1 MSITKVGK
9 AKSSADAVEYVL
21 KEEKNGEKQPEIIG
35 GNIAGETL
43 QEVKDEFRDQE
54 KLNFK
59 VKNTVTHIS
68 ISFPTDTNISN
79 QIATDYAD
87 ELAAKLGFEMNPY
100 VVVRHFDKDDR
111 GEDSYSH
118 IHIVA
123 SRINNDGTLISEWQ
137 IAERTIAATIELDRK
152 FELQSVEY
160 QKVNQG
166 EKTERNIKKNEY
178 RVMQKTGKLSVLE
191 EFKDA
196 AEDTLR
202 RINEVEN
209 KTKPTK
215 IESNKTRFFI
225 EKLQQKGFEVLPFI
239 SKDDG
244 QMKGF
249 SFKKDKIIFTASKAG
264 KKFSWTNLATQLEYN
279 AEKDLKFLVDLKD
292 EVLAESDKKALPTDG
307 NPNPNPSENESKEK
321 TESTEKSVETI
332 SRKINREEFADPQ
345 EIQNQAEKKVEK
357 ALDANEAFE
366 VEENNRMRNSI
377 EKVEKVEKEN
387 QPAELKSYKNRNESQ
402 ENHNEKTAELTDD
415 KPRIEPEESI
425 NGDIEKES
433 NPEKQ
438 IPKLAETARI
448 ESDSSL
454 EKVEIIGE
462 ESAEIRSDRA
472 NYSTNES
479 RKEIGGNNPPNLA
492 AARNDNEET
501 TTFDSK
507 YKQRPNRKEERN
519 ERFEVESGSVGF
531 KGTNGCQNNGS
542 DGTRVIENEREISS
556 ISELGG
562 KHQNKSIEGVEKQG
576 HFGSRLSD
584 RDQRQAEKR
593 GGDITEADFDNGEK
607 NQIISQTNTGDKGGN
622 GFNPAKPG
630 TTGGKSDKDTECLD
644 SAVNTHNNRDVLQFS
659 DNQRLDRRIEGNEI
673 GFAKKGGNIRSSDN
687 GNRNNATEYVNDS
700 GKSERNLS
708 GGGQILQTDSPGT
721 AETVGRSAEK
731 SRRTAKTVA
740 QIINVKFFSGQLDK
754 KIVEKWKEVIENSN
768 PQESLREIVKPQTNE
783 EKADLRKNLDYQ
795 AKYLAENLNL
805 PKPEITEKTDAKK
818 LATVLT
824 KIRVNNFEEATK
836 IKVSNRTIE
845 RLAKKKETLAKVP
858 IKNEKISQIFSNGL
872 EVAAFNSLL
881 KPELVKFDKEQILE
895 TREKVRIDEVAAN
908 ETVRLVQIAYGG
920 QCDKFTTEFKSDLA
934 DRIYNQPATATEIYN
949 NYREFDWQK
958 TVQNFAPIVNNLAEQ
973 HGITIQT
980 PTDEADKNKL
990 LTQNLAQQIIKTYE
1004 EQNNPIEKYI
1014 QISLSKNV
1022 EKTAK
1027 ELITPAQTERI
1038 INSTDS
1044 KLEPPQLKNSSD
1056 ANFHSFDRRDDK
1068 EKSERSKSFVENVRE
1083 VEDRKIEKQRQ
1094 LEIRGEMFLGGR
1106 SM

>member
-1 MSITKVGK
+1 M
-9 AKSSADAVEYVL
+9 
-21 KEEKNGEKQPEIIG
+21 
-35 GNIAGETL
+35 
-43 QEVKDEFRDQE
+43 
-54 KLNFK
+54 
-59 VKNTVTHIS
+59 
-68 ISFPTDTNISN
+68 
-79 QIATDYAD
+79 
-87 ELAAKLGFEMNPY
+87 
-100 VVVRHFDKDDR
+100 
-111 GEDSYSH
+111 
-118 IHIVA
+118 
-123 SRINNDGTLISEWQ
+123 
-137 IAERTIAATIELDRK
+137 
-152 FELQSVEY
+152 
-160 QKVNQG
+160 
-166 EKTERNIKKNEY
+166 
-178 RVMQKTGKLSVLE
+178 
-191 EFKDA
+191 
-196 AEDTLR
+196 
-202 RINEVEN
+202 
-209 KTKPTK
+209 
-215 IESNKTRFFI
+215 
-225 EKLQQKGFEVLPFI
+225 
-239 SKDDG
+239 
-244 QMKGF
+244 
-249 SFKKDKIIFTASKAG
+249 
-264 KKFSWTNLATQLEYN
+264 
-279 AEKDLKFLVDLKD
+279 
-292 EVLAESDKKALPTDG
+292 
-307 NPNPNPSENESKEK
+307 
-321 TESTEKSVETI
+321 
-332 SRKINREEFADPQ
+332 
-345 EIQNQAEKKVEK
+345 
-357 ALDANEAFE
+357 
-366 VEENNRMRNSI
+366 
-377 EKVEKVEKEN
+377 
-387 QPAELKSYKNRNESQ
+387 
-402 ENHNEKTAELTDD
+402 
-415 KPRIEPEESI
+415 
-425 NGDIEKES
+425 
-433 NPEKQ
+433 
-438 IPKLAETARI
+438 
-448 ESDSSL
+448 
-454 EKVEIIGE
+454 
-462 ESAEIRSDRA
+462 
-472 NYSTNES
+472 
-479 RKEIGGNNPPNLA
+479 
-492 AARNDNEET
+492 
-501 TTFDSK
+501 
-507 YKQRPNRKEERN
+507 
-519 ERFEVESGSVGF
+519 
-531 KGTNGCQNNGS
+531 
-542 DGTRVIENEREISS
+542 REISS

-630 TTGGKSDKDTECLD
+630 TTGGNSDKDTERLD

-659 DNQRLDRRIEGNEI
+659 DNQRFDQRIEGNEI

-708 GGGQILQTDSPGT
+708 GGGQILQTDSTGT

-731 SRRTAKTVA
+731 SRRTAETVA

-795 AKYLAENLNL
+795 AEYLAENLNL
-805 PKPEITEKTDAKK
+805 PKPEITEKTDTKK

-858 IKNEKISQIFSNGL
+858 TKNEKISQIFSNGL

-881 KPELVKFDKEQILE
+881 KPESVKFDKEQILE
-895 TREKVRIDEVAAN
+895 TREKVRVDEVAST

-920 QCDKFTTEFKSDLA
+920 QCDKFTNEFKSDLG
-934 DRIYNQPATATEIYN
+934 DRIYNQPATATKIYN

-980 PTDEADKNKL
+980 PTNEAEKNKL

-1004 EQNNPIEKYI
+1004 EQNNPVEKYI
-1014 QISLSKNV
+1014 QIALSKNV

-1044 KLEPPQLKNSSD
+1044 KLEPPQLKNSLD
-1056 ANFHSFDRRDDK
+1056 ANFHSFDKRDDK

-1094 LEIRGEMFLGGR
+1094 FEMQNEMFLGGR